1 MSFKTKLKLWFT
13 GVLVLCLSIG
23 YFLLN
28 MEFVQKKIFDAKA
41 DVIGSNRSITFYTQ
55 MTGEKLTTYQDKD
68 LRYEVSP
75 NGETISV
82 WLGSINKKVHS
93 NMGYIIEDIK

>member
-1 MSFKTKLKLWFT
+1 MSFMTKIKLWFT
-13 GVLVLCLSIG
+13 GILTLCVLIG

-28 MEFVQKKIFDAKA
+28 TEFVQKKIFDVKA
-41 DVIGSNRSITFYTQ
+41 DVVGSNRSITFYAP
-55 MTGEKLTTYQDKD
+55 MTGEKLSSYQDKD
-68 LRYEVSP
+68 LRYEVSS

-93 NMGYIIEDIK
+93 NMGYIIEDVK

>member
-1 MSFKTKLKLWFT
+1 MSFMTKLKLWFT
-13 GVLVLCLSIG
+13 VILALCAFIG

-28 MEFVQKKIFDAKA
+28 MEFVQKKIFDTKA
-41 DVIGSNRSITFYTQ
+41 DVIGSNRSITFYAQ

-75 NGETISV
+75 NGDTISV

>member
-1 MSFKTKLKLWFT
+1 MSFNTKPKLWFT
-13 GVLVLCLSIG
+13 GVSALCLFIG
-23 YFLLN
+23 FILLN
-28 MEFVQKKIFDAKA
+28 MAFVQKKIFDVKA
-41 DVIGSNRSITFYTQ
+41 DVVGSNRSITFYAQ

>member
-13 GVLVLCLSIG
+13 GVLVLCVFIG

-41 DVIGSNRSITFYTQ
+41 DVIGSNRSITFYAQ

>member
-13 GVLVLCLSIG
+13 GVLVLCVFIG

-28 MEFVQKKIFDAKA
+28 MEFVQKKIFDVKA
-41 DVIGSNRSITFYTQ
+41 DVIGSNRSVTFYAQ
-55 MTGEKLTTYQDKD
+55 MTGEKLATYQDKD

>member
-1 MSFKTKLKLWFT
+1 MTKLKLWFT
-13 GVLVLCLSIG
+13 GILILSTFIV

-28 MEFVQKKIFDAKA
+28 MEFVQKKIFDVKA
-41 DVIGSNRSITFYTQ
+41 DVVGSNRSITFYAQ

>member
-1 MSFKTKLKLWFT
+1 MSFMTKLKLWLVGLSVI
-13 GVLVLCLSIG
+13 GVFIG

-28 MEFVQKKIFDAKA
+28 MEFVQKKIFDVKA
-41 DVIGSNRSITFYTQ
+41 DVIGSNRSITFYAP

-82 WLGSINKKVHS
+82 WLGSINTKVHS

>member
-1 MSFKTKLKLWFT
+1 MSFMTKLKLWLVGLSVI
-13 GVLVLCLSIG
+13 GVFIG

-28 MEFVQKKIFDAKA
+28 MESVQKKIFDVKA
-41 DVIGSNRSITFYTQ
+41 DVIGSNRSITFYAP

>member
-1 MSFKTKLKLWFT
+1 MSFMAKLKLWFIVIVVILT
-13 GVLVLCLSIG
+13 ICI

-28 MEFVQKKIFDAKA
+28 MEFVQKKLFDVKA
-41 DVIGSNRSITFYTQ
+41 DVAGSNRSITFYAP
-55 MTGEKLTTYQDKD
+55 MTGEKLSSYQDKD
-68 LRYEVSP
+68 LRYEVPS

>member
-1 MSFKTKLKLWFT
+1 MTKLKLWFT
-13 GVLVLCLSIG
+13 GILILSAFIV

-28 MEFVQKKIFDAKA
+28 MEFVQKKVFDVKA
-41 DVIGSNRSITFYTQ
+41 DVVGSNRSITFYAQ

>member
-1 MSFKTKLKLWFT
+1 MSFKTKLKRWFT
-13 GVLVLCLSIG
+13 GVLALCLLIV

-28 MEFVQKKIFDAKA
+28 MEFVQKKVFDVKA
-41 DVIGSNRSITFYTQ
+41 DVIGSNRSITFYAQ

-82 WLGSINKKVHS
+82 WLGSINTKVHS

>member
-1 MSFKTKLKLWFT
+1 MSFNTKLKLWFT
-13 GVLVLCLSIG
+13 GVLALCLFIG

-41 DVIGSNRSITFYTQ
+41 DVIGSNRSITFYAQ

>member
-1 MSFKTKLKLWFT
+1 MNFMTKLKLWFT
-13 GVLVLCLSIG
+13 GILILSTFIV

-28 MEFVQKKIFDAKA
+28 MEFVQKKVFDVKA
-41 DVIGSNRSITFYTQ
+41 DVVGSNRSITFYAQ

>member
-1 MSFKTKLKLWFT
+1 MHLMTKLKLILISMFIVFILGIIT
-13 GVLVLCLSIG
+13 FFYLEV
-23 YFLLN
+23 
-28 MEFVQKKIFDAKA
+28 VQKKVYDVKA
-41 DVIGSNRSITFYTQ
+41 DLVGSNRTITFYAPL
-55 MTGEKLTTYQDKD
+55 TGEKLSSYSDRD
-68 LRYEVSP
+68 LRYEVSA